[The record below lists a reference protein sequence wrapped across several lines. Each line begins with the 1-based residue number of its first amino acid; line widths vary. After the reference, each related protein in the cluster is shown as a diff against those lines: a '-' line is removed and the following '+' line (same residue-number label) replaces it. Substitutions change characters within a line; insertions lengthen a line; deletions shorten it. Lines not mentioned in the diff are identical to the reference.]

1 MKQPKLPFSTLSK
14 RRIEKSETKPE
25 EPPAKK
31 PRRKRRDVSDKI
43 SGESGELDKENV
55 SPEKV
60 FSDRMADCVKTQ
72 CQICR

>member
-1 MKQPKLPFSTLSK
+1 MKQPKLPFSSLSK

-31 PRRKRRDVSDKI
+31 SRRKRRGNPDET
-43 SGESGELDKENV
+43 SGKSGELDKENV

-60 FSDRMADCVKTQ
+60 FSDSMADCVKTQ